1 MAAVLAGTSHA
12 PITALLLAFEMT
24 RDYAVILPVM
34 LGVAVSTVVARALRR
49 DSIYTRKLRA
59 RGIDLDRREDLILRG
74 VSVGELMLPDPPA
87 VRLDAPLDVVLA
99 RFLESDVA
107 VVFVVD
113 ADGRPRGQV
122 SIHEVKTAVGSQ
134 AELGGLV
141 VARDLSEA
149 VSLAPRELTAADAL
163 ERLSRDARDVL
174 GVVDGAGRLVGS
186 LPLTRVMDVVARGAL
201 AGDYVGVAEGAGP
214 ERGEAVRLGGG
225 VTLRSVEVPER
236 HAGKTLRQLEV
247 RTLFG
252 VSVIALRRGG
262 VDQGVD
268 PDRPLARGDTLVAMG
283 EPADLARF
291 ESAMR

>member
-1 MAAVLAGTSHA
+1 
-12 PITALLLAFEMT
+12 
-24 RDYAVILPVM
+24 M

-113 ADGRPRGQV
+113 ADGRPHGQV

-186 LPLTRVMDVVARGAL
+186 LPLARVMDVVARGAL

-225 VTLRSVEVPER
+225 VALRSVEVPER
-236 HAGKTLRQLEV
+236 HAGKTLRELEV
-247 RTLFG
+247 RTLFS
-252 VSVIALRRGG
+252 VSVIALRREG

-268 PDRPLARGDTLVAMG
+268 PDRPLAARETLVAMG
-283 EPADLARF
+283 APADLARF